1 MRCLVTGGLG
11 FIGSHVVDALLQRE
25 HEVMVIDDCSTGT
38 LDNQQEGATSLV
50 LDLTTDEAAAAIAE
64 QRPEWV
70 FHLAAL
76 PRIQPSFD
84 EPEIHEFVN
93 VTGTIRLHQ
102 TLAEVGSVKAL
113 VNSSSSAVY
122 GNASEVP
129 TTEAADIDPLS
140 PYALQKYAAERY
152 LHILAT
158 RSALPVVSLRY
169 FNPYGPRSYNP
180 ANTFA
185 AYSPVLGIFG
195 HQVASGSPVTVTGDG
210 SQRRDFVH
218 VTDVAAANV
227 VVAENIERS
236 RDEVYNVGTGVHRS
250 ILEVAQVFSE
260 DIEHIEARQGEA
272 LITCADPAKLRTLG
286 WEPRIELADAVDR
299 GLL

>member
-11 FIGSHVVDALLQRE
+11 FIGSHVVEALLQRE
-25 HEVMVIDDCSTGT
+25 HDVLVIDDCSTGT
-38 LDNQQEGATSLV
+38 LDNQQPGASNRV
-50 LDLTTDEAAAAIAE
+50 LDLTTEAAAKAIAE
-64 QRPEWV
+64 YRPEWV

-102 TLAEVGSVKAL
+102 TLAQVGSVEAL

-122 GNASEVP
+122 GNATEVP
-129 TTEAADIDPLS
+129 TTEAADIQPLS

-158 RSALPVVSLRY
+158 RSDLPVVSLRY

-185 AYSPVLGIFG
+185 AYSPVLGIFD
-195 HQVASGSPVTVTGDG
+195 HQVASGRPVTVTGDG
-210 SQRRDFVH
+210 SQRRDFIH
-218 VTDVAAANV
+218 VADVAEANV
-227 VVAENIERS
+227 VAAENIERS

-250 ILEVAQVFSE
+250 ILEVAKVLSD
-260 DIEHIEARQGEA
+260 DIEHIEARRGEA
-272 LITCADPAKLRTLG
+272 LITCADPAKLRALG
-286 WEPRIELADAVDR
+286 WEPKIELAEAVER